1 MSQADKK
8 ESLITNVREIKQ
20 EIKTLIV
27 DEIKTQQIEIV
38 SISDLDIQISV
49 YNKNGYVYQTLPV
62 IIDINAYRIIFDI
75 NYGFDPVNNTIEDLY
90 ITFNPGTNKAL
101 KYFYTDNS
109 KKCILKYTNC
119 YIIPALLIAKK
130 KQTAAHHEST
140 AVSCVKAIMQREMAI
155 LAGNDEYTV
164 KVSPITTDPVYN
176 GSQVVTIYD
185 NYTISCLVYLTDV
198 IQRVYI
204 EIEHPSKNKKYFEDI
219 PFIHM
224 DYLTYCIKQVLI
236 QNLIA

>member
-1 MSQADKK
+1 MTHIDKK
-8 ESLITNVREIKQ
+8 ESSILDIYNIKDQ
-20 EIKTLIV
+20 IKTLIV
-27 DEIKTQQIEIV
+27 NYIKDQQNEIV
-38 SISDLDIQISV
+38 SSLE
-49 YNKNGYVYQTLPV
+49 KNIEIIEHKENDYVYQTLPV

-75 NYGFDPVNNTIEDLY
+75 SCTFNSVNNTIEDLY

-101 KYFYTDNS
+101 KYFYTNNI
-109 KKCILKYTNC
+109 KKCILSYTNC

-155 LAGNDEYTV
+155 LAGNDDYTV
-164 KVSPITTDPVYN
+164 KVIPITTDPVYN
-176 GSQVVTIYD
+176 GPQVVTTYD
-185 NYTISCLVYLTDV
+185 NYTISCLVYLPDV